1 MKLGKRIMGG
11 LAALV
16 IATAIWIPCLHF
28 FFTRNAGDFRQPEK
42 LSRKAELL
50 AARHL
55 QLWTEPTLKEQ
66 ELGRMRA
73 SNAEWDFMGR
83 TFLVWSLAEM
93 GLRNPAAKA
102 DYLQVMDQIIGETLR
117 LEKERGMYFFL
128 MPYAKARPYVM
139 QPARSQFLDGEIA
152 MMLASRRLLEEKPEY
167 QPLLRERVELMTE
180 RMQKAPVLSTES
192 YPDECWMFDNVAS
205 LVAIRMGDCLD
216 GGDHSQFLQQW
227 LKVAKEKLV
236 DPKTGIL
243 ISSYTANGQALDG
256 PEGSSIWMI
265 AHCLRVLDEE
275 FARDQYQRARKEL
288 GRQMAGFAW
297 SKEWPA
303 SWRGAMDIDSG
314 PVIPV
319 FDISAGASGMAFIGA
334 SSFGD
339 TGYLASLA
347 ATLDFS
353 AFPSLKEGRLKY
365 CASNQVG
372 DAALLYATVLGPMW
386 EKIKRGSKL

>member
-28 FFTRNAGDFRQPEK
+28 CFTRNAGDFRQPEK

-55 QLWTEPTLKEQ
+55 QLWTKPALKEQ

-167 QPLLRERVELMTE
+167 QTLLRERVELMTE
-180 RMQKAPVLSTES
+180 RMQKAPVFSTES

-205 LVAIRMGDCLD
+205 LVAIRMSDCLD
-216 GGDHSQFLQQW
+216 GTDLPNSC
-227 LKVAKEKLV
+227 
-236 DPKTGIL
+236 
-243 ISSYTANGQALDG
+243 SNG
-256 PEGSSIWMI
+256 
-265 AHCLRVLDEE
+265 
-275 FARDQYQRARKEL
+275 
-288 GRQMAGFAW
+288 
-297 SKEWPA
+297 
-303 SWRGAMDIDSG
+303 
-314 PVIPV
+314 
-319 FDISAGASGMAFIGA
+319 
-334 SSFGD
+334 
-339 TGYLASLA
+339 
-347 ATLDFS
+347 
-353 AFPSLKEGRLKY
+353 
-365 CASNQVG
+365 
-372 DAALLYATVLGPMW
+372 
-386 EKIKRGSKL
+386 